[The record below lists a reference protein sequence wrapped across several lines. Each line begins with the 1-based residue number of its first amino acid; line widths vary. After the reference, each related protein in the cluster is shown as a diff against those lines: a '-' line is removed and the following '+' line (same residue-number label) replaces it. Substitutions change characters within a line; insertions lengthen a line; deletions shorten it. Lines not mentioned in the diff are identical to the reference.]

1 MKTHWQTSIIA
12 IFLATFL
19 LGSNVIGLH
28 SLTHNDSD
36 HNTDCEYCTFLV
48 QKEIHDAITF
58 ELTTFEFNNNTGYF
72 TIVPNNYTLVSFKDV
87 SLSTCFTRPPPFHS

>member
-1 MKTHWQTSIIA
+1 MKTQWQTSFVA
-12 IFLATFL
+12 ILLATFL
-19 LGSNVIGLH
+19 FGSNAIGLH

-58 ELTTFEFNNNTGYF
+58 EVNTSDFNSFTGYF
-72 TIVPNNYTLVSFKDV
+72 TIVPIDYTLVSIKDV
-87 SLSTCFTRPPPFHS
+87 SLSTCFTRPPPFYN